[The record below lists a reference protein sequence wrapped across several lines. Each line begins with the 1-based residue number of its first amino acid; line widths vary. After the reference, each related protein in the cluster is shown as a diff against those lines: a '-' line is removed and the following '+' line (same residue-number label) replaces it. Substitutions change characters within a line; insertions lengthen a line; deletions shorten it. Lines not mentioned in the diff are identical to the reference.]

1 MEQEE
6 ITPLQTIYHRRLK
19 MTDLTFTRFLHGKI
33 NWDARLIGI
42 RGARGTGKTTLLLQ
56 HIKQSFANPDDTIW
70 LSLDNIWFRTHR
82 LVDLTEYLYSH
93 GIRTIF
99 LDEAHKYKDWSQEIK
114 NIYDSYPDL
123 NIVYTGSSML
133 EIDNSKVDL
142 SRRQTVYTLPVMSFR
157 EYLQFVGAANIPA
170 QTLDELLKNHISV
183 AMQITQKCNIL
194 PHFTSYLSIGC
205 YPFFKEAKNDYL
217 NRLAA
222 TATLVVESDM
232 PAVEKVTYSTIEKT
246 KTLLSII
253 AQSVPMVPNISKLCA
268 ALDTTRDSCLKML
281 YALDRA
287 QIISVLTK
295 RQKNYKHLASPEKI
309 YLGNTNL
316 MEALGTKVNIGNKRE
331 TFFNNQLQA
340 VGDVVMPQKGDFL
353 VNDKYLFEVGGSSK
367 TFDQIRD
374 LPDSF
379 LAIDD
384 TEIGTA
390 NRIPLWMF
398 GLLY

>member
-6 ITPLQTIYHRRLK
+6 LIPLLRIYHRRLK
-19 MTDLTFTRFLHGKI
+19 MTDLTFMRFLHDKI
-33 NWDARLIGI
+33 NWNARLIGI

-56 HIKQSFANPDDTIW
+56 HIKQTFHNPDDTIW
-70 LSLDNIWFRTHR
+70 LPLDNIWFRTHR
-82 LVDLTEYLYSH
+82 LIELTDYLYAH
-93 GIRTIF
+93 GLRAIF
-99 LDEAHKYKDWSQEIK
+99 LDEVHKYPYWSQEIK
-114 NIYDSYPDL
+114 NIYDSFPDL

-157 EYLQFVGAANIPA
+157 EYLIFEQVANFPVS
-170 QTLDELLKNHISV
+170 TLEELLKNHISL
-183 AMQITQKCNIL
+183 AMEITSQCKIL
-194 PHFTSYLSIGC
+194 PLFASYLSTGC
-205 YPFFKEAKNDYL
+205 YPFFKEAGDDYL
-217 NRLAA
+217 NRLA
-222 TATLVVESDM
+222 TTGTLVVESDM
-232 PAVEKVTYSTIEKT
+232 PAVEKVTYTTIEKT

-253 AQSVPMVPNISKLCA
+253 VQSVPMVPNISRLCTS
-268 ALDTTRDSCLKML
+268 LDTTRDSCLKML

-287 QIISVLTK
+287 QIISILTK
-295 RQKNYKHLASPEKI
+295 QQKNYKHLASPEKI

-316 MEALGTKVNIGNKRE
+316 MEALGAKVNIGNKRE

-340 VGDVVMPQKGDFL
+340 VANVVMPQRGDFL
-353 VNDKYLFEVGGSSK
+353 INDKYLFEVGGSSK
-367 TFDQIRD
+367 TFEQIKD
-374 LPDSF
+374 LPNSY

-384 TEIGTA
+384 IDTGTA